1 MTHIIETRKETILL
15 LEISEKMNMC
25 FSKVDGTPKELVR
38 THTYTDTLKVIF
50 FYFSINEVI
59 LFIKLLFQL
68 L

>member
-15 LEISEKMNMC
+15 LEISEKMSMC

-50 FYFSINEVI
+50 F
-59 LFIKLLFQL
+59 LFLHK
-68 L
+68 